1 MLRSS
6 ILAILFV
13 ITAGL
18 AVAQTVDNSGVERFQ
33 LAETFIQAGQY
44 DRAIPLLEE
53 LVRTAP
59 ETHVFYERL
68 RDAYEQVKRY
78 DAAIA
83 LVENRASNTASPEV
97 FLVEKARLQFLK
109 GDEAGARATWSGI
122 IDRQPG
128 SSSVYLMVYRSL
140 LQVRMFD
147 FAIEILERGRRETG
161 NNTLFQT
168 DLGQLY
174 SLTSDHASALREYV
188 GLLASNGGQLN
199 FVKSRLGPY
208 LTSPESIDASIPV
221 AEEAV
226 ARDPLNR
233 SFRELLAWLY
243 VEAERYRDALV
254 VFQAIDRLENE
265 EGRALFGFALTAADG
280 SAFDVAMEAFEEI
293 LTRYPDAPS
302 APDAMR
308 GLGIMQ
314 ERWAESLS
322 EQPFDENGDRTASHY
337 EDAIGTYERFLID
350 YPQHT
355 HVADVLRRMG
365 RLHQDVFMDFEAA
378 ELVLSEVI
386 ARYPATV
393 AADEAAFDMGRLAVT
408 TDRLTDARI
417 RFSRL
422 LTRLR
427 TGELA
432 DAARFELARLHFYQ
446 GEFDAALGLAEAM
459 QENTATDVA
468 NDAIELKV
476 LLNENRGPDS
486 TDTALR
492 RFARA
497 QLEHRQ
503 RQSESAILTLNY
515 LLDEFGD
522 HPLADDAR
530 YLRAGLL
537 LDTGRLDD
545 AMQAYLELPLLHP
558 TSYMGD
564 RSLFN
569 AARMAADRMADP
581 EQAISLYER
590 ILTEYPRSLLVRDAR
605 NQIRIL
611 RGDRV

>member
-6 ILAILFV
+6 IIAILLV
-13 ITAGL
+13 LTAGS
-18 AVAQTVDNSGVERFQ
+18 ADAQTVDNAGVERFQ
-33 LAETFIQAGQY
+33 LAESFIQAGQY

-53 LVRTAP
+53 LVRSAP
-59 ETHVFYERL
+59 QTHVFYERL

-83 LVENRASNTASPEV
+83 LVEQRASNTASPEV
-97 FLVEKARLQFLK
+97 FLVEKGRLQFLK
-109 GDEAGARATWSGI
+109 GDESGARTTWSGI

-140 LQVRMFD
+140 LQVRLFD

-161 NNTLFQT
+161 NETLFQT

-174 SLTSDHASALREYV
+174 SLTSEHASAIREYV

-208 LTSPESIDASIPV
+208 LTSPESIEASIPV
-221 AEEAV
+221 AEDAV
-226 ARDPLNR
+226 ARDPLSR

-280 SAFDVAMEAFEEI
+280 AAFDVAMEAFEEI

-314 ERWAESLS
+314 ERWAETLA
-322 EQPFDENGDRTASHY
+322 EQPLDENGDRTASHY
-337 EDAIGTYERFLID
+337 QDAIGTYERFLLD
-350 YPQHT
+350 YPQHP

-365 RLHQDVFMDFEAA
+365 RLHQDVFMEFESA
-378 ELVLSEVI
+378 EQVLSEVI

-459 QENTATDVA
+459 QENTSTDVA

-503 RQSESAILTLNY
+503 RQTGSAILTLNY

-530 YLRAGLL
+530 FLRAGLL
-537 LDTGRLDD
+537 LDAGRLDD

-564 RSLFN
+564 RSLYN
-569 AARMAADRMADP
+569 AAGLAADRLADP
-581 EQAISLYER
+581 EQAIALYER
-590 ILTEYPRSLLVRDAR
+590 ILTEFPRSLLVRDAR